1 MQLKRERNKMATG
14 FESIQTLSKD
24 NMDAVLKSANAV
36 NRGFQAIAA
45 EAADFSKRT
54 IDAGTSALERLIGAG
69 SIDKA
74 VEVQSD
80 YVRAAYEGYVGQV
93 AKVSEI
99 VTDMAKGAY
108 EPYEALFGK
117 IGR

>member
-1 MQLKRERNKMATG
+1 MATG
-14 FESIQTLSKD
+14 FESIQTLGKD
-24 NMDAVLKSANAV
+24 NTDAVLKSANAV
-36 NRGFQAIAA
+36 SRGFQAIAA
-45 EAADFSKRT
+45 EAADYAKRT
-54 IDAGTSALERLIGAG
+54 IDASTSALERLIGAG

-74 VEVQSD
+74 VEVHSD
-80 YVRAAYEGYVGQV
+80 YVRAAYEGYVGEV

-117 IGR
+117 FGR

>member
-1 MQLKRERNKMATG
+1 MAIG
-14 FESIQTLSKD
+14 FESFQTLSKD
-24 NMDAVLKSANAV
+24 NMDAVLKSTNAL
-36 NRGFQAIAA
+36 NRGLQAIAA
-45 EAADFSKRT
+45 EAADFSKRS
-54 IDAGTSALERLIGAG
+54 IDAGTSALERLIGSG

-117 IGR
+117 FGR

>member
-1 MQLKRERNKMATG
+1 MATG

-24 NMDAVLKSANAV
+24 NMDAALKSATAV
-36 NRGFQAIAA
+36 SRGFQAMAA
-45 EAADFSKRT
+45 EAADFSKRS

-80 YVRAAYEGYVGQV
+80 FVRAAYEGYVGQV
-93 AKVSEI
+93 ARLSEI
-99 VTDMAKGAY
+99 VTDMAKSAY
-108 EPYEALFGK
+108 EPYEALFGRF
-117 IGR
+117 GR